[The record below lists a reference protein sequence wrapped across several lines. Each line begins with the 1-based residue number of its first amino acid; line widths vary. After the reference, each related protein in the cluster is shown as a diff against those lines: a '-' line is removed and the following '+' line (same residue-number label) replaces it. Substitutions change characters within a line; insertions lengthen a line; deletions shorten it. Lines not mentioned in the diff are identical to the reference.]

1 MAKYECTVCG
11 YIYDEEKEET
21 PWDQLPEDWV
31 CPLCGARKSYFKL
44 ATEEGTSVEEGPA
57 AVGKKLKC
65 SVCGYIM
72 EGDFPGDECPVCGAL
87 RAAFQSYEDRVSPK
101 RRRILDIHLHSL
113 VVHFPQAF
121 SVFMFFLTAA
131 LFFLEGFSKVE
142 FWATL
147 KILSIFLPLSAAA
160 AVISGLIDGNA
171 RFKRLSTVILRRK
184 IAAGVFFFILST
196 VIFVVM
202 NCMAAAIIYH
212 VELVVL
218 NGLCA
223 LTSVFLGRNG
233 GRLVGMETPG

>member
-1 MAKYECTVCG
+1 MARYECTVCG
-11 YIYDEEKEET
+11 YIYDEEKEAT

-31 CPLCGARKSYFKL
+31 CPLCGSGKSYFKL
-44 ATEEGTSVEEGPA
+44 AAEEGASVDGGPA

-72 EGDFPGDECPVCGAL
+72 GGDFPGDECPVCGAL
-87 RAAFQSYEDRVSPK
+87 RAAFQPYEDRVSSK
-101 RRRILDIHLHSL
+101 RRRLLDLHLHSL

-121 SVFMFFLTAA
+121 SVFMLFLSVV
-131 LFFLEGFSKVE
+131 LFFLEGFIKVE

-147 KILSIFLPLSAAA
+147 KVLSIFLPLSAAA
-160 AVISGLIDGNA
+160 AVISGLLDGKT
-171 RFKRLSTVILRRK
+171 RFKRLSTAILRRK

-196 VIFVVM
+196 GIFLVM
-202 NCMAAAIIYH
+202 NCMGAAIIYH